1 LIYYRKAEFQPE
13 HPGEC
18 HRMRVIRQLATKLP
32 IGHVRIN
39 QDVETAAERLGA
51 HKNAELPLSRYFAIL
66 PCVACQQTFGKS
78 SSYSRTAF
86 SLLGRESP

>member
-1 LIYYRKAEFQPE
+1 
-13 HPGEC
+13 
-18 HRMRVIRQLATKLP
+18 MRVIRQLATKLP

-51 HKNAELPLSRYFAIL
+51 HENAELRRSWYFTMF
-66 PCVACQQTFGKS
+66 PDVACQQTFGKS